1 MLAPYSDVHIS
12 YKVSI
17 DLRAK
22 KMSLQVDSYQIIIEV
37 LKNFLKITV
46 SDFNLGEFHS
56 KVQSPIF

>member
-46 SDFNLGEFHS
+46 SDFNLGEFNS